1 MRPVPAAPERNTSTA
16 TASSSERG
24 AVRLLG
30 RVWDTLYTTLGLAWL
45 EIATPRRGYTRERGI
60 AYGPHPRH
68 RLDLYLPDALTD
80 FAPALVFLY
89 GGGWRSGTRK
99 IYRFVG
105 QCFAS
110 AGLPVAI
117 PDYRVYPQT
126 IFPGFVE
133 DAAGA
138 VAWVARNLAA
148 PDGSARPLV
157 LVGMSAGAH
166 MAALLHLDPRYLKA
180 AGLVECPIA
189 GTVGLCG
196 PYNFLPIQD
205 PEYQPIFPRE
215 SDRDSQPIDFVT
227 GAAPPML
234 LLTGDAD
241 TTVSPE
247 NTRSLAAAI
256 RDTGGTVRETIL
268 PGVDHLAPLLALA
281 AAIPGRKLPVRSAI
295 LGFIRDVTGF
305 VPH

>member
-1 MRPVPAAPERNTSTA
+1 MT
-16 TASSSERG
+16 
-24 AVRLLG
+24 LFG
-30 RVWDTLYTTLGLAWL
+30 RVWDALYTTLGLAWL
-45 EIATPRRGYTRERGI
+45 EIATPRHGYARRRGV

-68 RLDLYLPDALTD
+68 RLDLYLPDGLKD
-80 FAPALVFLY
+80 FAPAVVFLY
-89 GGGWRSGTRK
+89 GGGWRSGTRE

-105 QCFAS
+105 QCFAA

-117 PDYRVYPQT
+117 PDYRVYPPT

-133 DAAGA
+133 DAANA
-138 VAWVARNLAA
+138 VAWVARNLTA
-148 PDGSARPLV
+148 PGGAARPLI
-157 LVGMSAGAH
+157 LVGMSAGSH
-166 MAALLHLDPRYLKA
+166 IAALLHLDPSWLAA
-180 AGLVECPIA
+180 AGLSEYAIA

-205 PEYQPIFPRE
+205 PKYKPIFPRE
-215 SDRDSQPIDFVT
+215 TDHASQPIDFVN

-234 LLTGDAD
+234 LLTGDGD

-256 RDTGGTVRETIL
+256 RSRGGIVKEVIL

-281 AAIPGRKLPVRSAI
+281 AAIPGKKLPVRATI
-295 LGFIRDVTGF
+295 LDFIRDVTGF
-305 VPH
+305 TPR